1 MLSFIVWPLI
11 SLNCW
16 LLCIILSSY
25 LLSSYLLSS
34 ERTQGFYKFLELLG
48 SEQTLFW
55 LNNCVQ
61 FTVNNPKSLVSVIQK
76 EPKTILWAC
85 LECKCQLKCLWFG
98 LAPTSL
104 EILNNG
110 KFTFRKTLKSFIQI
124 GSTRSTGII
133 WPNQNIHFCPD
144 VLWLFLLFLH
154 L

>member
-34 ERTQGFYKFLELLG
+34 ERMQGFYKFLELLG

-124 GSTRSTGII
+124 GSTRSTDII